1 MNIQSPG
8 ECFSLSCFVVAA
20 RALTNDAEIVLATT
34 HDGID
39 TDIKRT
45 GIFESAD
52 LFANSIN
59 FFTNPFVGAVGEHQ
73 ELHVLPREVSHVGL
87 TVKAV
92 VSHDDRCREAQHLKL
107 P

>member
-45 GIFESAD
+45 GIFESAN

-59 FFTNPFVGAVGEHQ
+59 LSSLADFVSTRKVNHCQ
-73 ELHVLPREVSHVGL
+73 PL
-87 TVKAV
+87 
-92 VSHDDRCREAQHLKL
+92 
-107 P
+107 